1 MNEKTPDRRALKTQ
15 RAICG
20 AFAGLL
26 TEKELHKITV
36 QEIVDRADIGR
47 ATFYKHYLDIYD
59 LYEKIEKNTISEIA
73 MFALNIGE
81 QSVEGFFKSL
91 LGYISD
97 HNEIFKMIFSP
108 NNTGQLY
115 VRLSKMIEG
124 VFLQIESE
132 KTGIDINDR
141 RLAFI
146 NGYRVQGCLSVIAR
160 WIWSDLS
167 DSQDDILKTLLLL
180 DNSTTNLLH
189 SKN

>member
-1 MNEKTPDRRALKTQ
+1 MSEKAPDRRALKT
-15 RAICG
+15 RRSICS

-59 LYEKIEKNTISEIA
+59 LYEKIEKDTITEIA
-73 MFALNIGE
+73 MLALNIGE

-91 LGYISD
+91 LSYISD
-97 HNEIFKMIFSP
+97 YREIFRMIFSP

-115 VRLSKMIEG
+115 VRLSNMIEG
-124 VFLQIESE
+124 VFRQIESE
-132 KTGIDINDR
+132 KTGISTGDR
-141 RLAFI
+141 QLVYI

-160 WIWSDLS
+160 WIWDDFQ
-167 DSQDDILKTLLLL
+167 DSQEDILKTLLLL
-180 DNSTTNLLH
+180 DNTTAYLLR
-189 SKN
+189 K